1 MTEKELKDQ
10 ETKNQNEKTNS
21 GASNDSQERHE
32 EELTEHKEEDLV
44 AKWEEEAS
52 LAKDK
57 HIRLIAEFEN
67 FKKRTLKERI
77 ELINTAGVEVITEML
92 PVLDDFER
100 AIKTME
106 ESENTD
112 KENLQG
118 VKLIYNK
125 LKSRLENKGLK
136 PMDSV
141 GKEFDD
147 EHMDAITQIPVEK
160 KKQKNKVMDVVEKGY
175 FLNGKV
181 IRHAKVV
188 VGA

>member
-1 MTEKELKDQ
+1 MSEKEIKDQ
-10 ETKNQNEKTNS
+10 ELENQNAESSSDNLGS
-21 GASNDSQERHE
+21 SE
-32 EELTEHKEEDLV
+32 EHHDEEIAEHKEEDLV
-44 AKWEEEAS
+44 AKWEEEAT

-57 HIRLIAEFEN
+57 HLRLVAEFEN

-77 ELINTAGVEVITEML
+77 DLINTAGAEVITEML
-92 PVLDDFER
+92 PVLDDLER
-100 AIKTME
+100 ALKTME
-106 ESENTD
+106 ESESTD

-125 LKSRLENKGLK
+125 LKSKLENKGLK
-136 PMDSV
+136 PMDSM